1 MRRSTIVVIVFVVL
15 AALVVGVSQF
25 LRAQPPL
32 ELTVAVSPLAER
44 WVRAAV
50 ERLNAT
56 NPVVGSTRRLR
67 FNLTVVDDLAVWGDE
82 RRVSWTPETHPVAWI
97 PASGQSVD
105 YAVNARF
112 PFEIVSESLARTP
125 LIWGGFAS
133 RVQVLTD
140 DGAQPFDWPAVAAAA
155 EAESWSALGGQ
166 SNWGFVK
173 LAFDRPDQTMS
184 GFAVLLTGA
193 AAYGE
198 TADVTQAVTNS
209 ADFRSWFAPVGQS
222 VANFNTLGADAA
234 AAMASRGASVA
245 EVGLLPESRWLTNL
259 DGLLRHEPIVLAYPQ
274 YPFVFDFPLARWGD
288 TQASAEEGE
297 AARLLASWLLA
308 EAQQQST
315 LDAGLRPAA
324 GSVPENARLFMAA
337 VDYGALLEP
346 DLTTPASGLART
358 EAQRLLQW
366 FVR

>member
-1 MRRSTIVVIVFVVL
+1 MRRSTVVVIVFVVL
-15 AALVVGVSQF
+15 SVVVVGVSQF

-56 NPVVGSTRRLR
+56 EPVVASTRRLR
-67 FNLTVVDDLAVWGDE
+67 FSVSQIDDLGVWGDE
-82 RRVSWTPETHPVAWI
+82 RRVNWTPESHPAVWI
-97 PASGQSVD
+97 PASTESVD
-105 YAVNARF
+105 YAINARF
-112 PFEIVSESLARTP
+112 PFEVVTESLARTP

-140 DGAQPFDWPAVAAAA
+140 DDAQPFDWPAVAAAA
-155 EAESWSALGGQ
+155 EAESWSSLGGQ

-198 TADVTQAVTNS
+198 TANVTQAITNS
-209 ADFRSWFAPVGQS
+209 AEFRNWFAPVGQS
-222 VANFNTLGADAA
+222 VANFNTLGGDAA

-259 DGLLRHEPIVLAYPQ
+259 DGLLRHEPVVLAYPQ
-274 YPFVFDFPLARWGD
+274 YPFVFDFPLARWVN
-288 TQASAEEGE
+288 TPANAEESE
-297 AARLLASWLLA
+297 AAQVLANWLLA
-308 EAQQQST
+308 EAQQQSA
-315 LDAGLRPAA
+315 LDAGLRPAIGPA
-324 GSVPENARLFMAA
+324 PDAARLFTAA
-337 VDYGALLEP
+337 VDYGALLDP
-346 DLTTPASGLART
+346 DLSTAASGLGRT

-366 FVR
+366 FVQ